1 MTIEILYFAALR
13 ERVGHPRETV
23 TSTARTPRDLVAE
36 LAARSEG
43 HAAAF
48 ADMAALRCA
57 VDQQL
62 TDLDAPLGDP
72 REVAF
77 FPPMTG
83 G

>member
-1 MTIEILYFAALR
+1 MSVEILYFAALR
-13 ERVGHPRETV
+13 ERVGLPRETV
-23 TSTARTPRDLVAE
+23 ETGAQTPRALIAE
-36 LAARSEG
+36 LALRSEG
-43 HAAAF
+43 HALAL
-48 ADMAALRCA
+48 ADLAALRCA

-62 TDLDAPLGDP
+62 TDLDAPLGQP

>member
-1 MTIEILYFAALR
+1 MIEVLYFAWLR
-13 ERVGHPRETV
+13 ERVGLPREQIE
-23 TSTARTPRDLVAE
+23 TSAATPRALISE
-36 LAARSEG
+36 LIARSEG

-48 ADMAALRCA
+48 TDIAALRCA
-57 VDQQL
+57 IDQELVDF
-62 TDLDAPLGDP
+62 DASLAGA